1 MAAWT
6 GVVGRWWMRRG
17 AAWTT
22 LAVVLFLEGSLV
34 FGAVL
39 PLGTLDS
46 VSGAVAVLAL
56 QLLVLLMLASGIIV
70 TSADPG
76 YVPLQPAS
84 AADVA
89 PPPPPVKAFSSSA
102 SLTRA
107 RAP

>member
-6 GVVGRWWMRRG
+6 GGVVGRWWKRRG

-39 PLGTLDS
+39 PLGALDS

-89 PPPPPVKAFSSSA
+89 PPSRSRPLFHFFFYIY
-102 SLTRA
+102 LL
-107 RAP
+107 